1 MLKFVEKVDD
11 GHCNVIIF
19 QNLKQM
25 SGVDL
30 IGLNR
35 NSLMFFFFFLIFN
48 LCFLLCFLGL
58 DGLYLFTVKSCSFFL
73 KLELIISLKTW
84 NWGTTKSRG
93 EAEEKIGRVKT
104 KNFNI

>member
-35 NSLMFFFFFLIFN
+35 NSLMFFFLNFLFMFFALFPRFRWFIFVH
-48 LCFLLCFLGL
+48 C
-58 DGLYLFTVKSCSFFL
+58 
-73 KLELIISLKTW
+73 
-84 NWGTTKSRG
+84 
-93 EAEEKIGRVKT
+93 
-104 KNFNI
+104 